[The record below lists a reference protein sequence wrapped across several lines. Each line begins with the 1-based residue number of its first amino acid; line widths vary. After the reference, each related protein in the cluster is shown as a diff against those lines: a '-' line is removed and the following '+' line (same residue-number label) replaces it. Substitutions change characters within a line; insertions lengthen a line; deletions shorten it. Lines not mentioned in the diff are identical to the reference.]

1 MHSEARAPEADLD
14 ALFRAERGS
23 LWGIA
28 YRLTGTAA
36 DADDVVQEAFAR
48 AASSPP
54 EPRADSLAPWLV
66 RVVTN
71 LAIDVL
77 RRRKR
82 RRYEGPWL
90 PAPREDVGAQPDLL
104 ALRAGEADD
113 PEHRYGLSESATF
126 AFLIAL
132 EALAPRP
139 RAALLLRDVLGY
151 SARETATALA
161 TSEANVRVLHLR
173 GRRALA
179 EYDRDRCV
187 PDAAL
192 RARHQEVL
200 ERLNRCLLAQDT
212 SGLEA
217 LFTESVRTVTD
228 ANGEYTALAQPM
240 SGRARVARFY
250 QMAALH
256 RQTSDARS
264 EIRIVNGL
272 PALLTVLHAPVRR
285 QAPRSLLRVE
295 LDGGGLIRE
304 VQVVLAP
311 KKLAAVKFA

>member
-1 MHSEARAPEADLD
+1 MHSQARAPHANLD
-14 ALFRAERGS
+14 ALFRAERGP
-23 LWGIA
+23 LWGLA

-48 AASSPP
+48 AVSSAPD
-54 EPRADSLAPWLV
+54 PRAASLAPWLV
-66 RVVTN
+66 RVVTH

-90 PAPREDVGAQPDLL
+90 PGPFEDEGAPADRGAP
-104 ALRAGEADD
+104 RAGEGSD
-113 PEHRYGLSESATF
+113 PERRYGLSESATF

-151 SARETATALA
+151 SARETADALA

-179 EYDRDRCV
+179 GYDRDRCI

-192 RARHQEVL
+192 RSRHRDAL
-200 ERLNRCLLAQDT
+200 ERLHRGLLAQDT
-212 SGLEA
+212 EALEA
-217 LFTESVRTVTD
+217 LFTESVHTITD

-285 QAPRSLLRVE
+285 QAPRSLLHVD
-295 LDGGGLIRE
+295 LDADDRIRA

-311 KKLAAVKFA
+311 RKLGAVRFA

>member
-1 MHSEARAPEADLD
+1 MHREARAPDADLD

-23 LWGIA
+23 LWAIA

-48 AASSPP
+48 LTAAPP
-54 EPRADSLAPWLV
+54 EPGAVVPWLV

-90 PAPREDVGAQPDLL
+90 PAPCEDDAEPDRF
-104 ALRAGEADD
+104 APRTGEDHD
-113 PEHRYGLSESATF
+113 PERRYGLSESATF

-151 SARETATALA
+151 SARETALAL
-161 TSEANVRVLHLR
+161 TTTEANVRVLHLR

-179 EYDRDRCV
+179 EYDHDRCV
-187 PDAAL
+187 PDPAL
-192 RARHQEVL
+192 RARHHEAL
-200 ERLNRCLLAQDT
+200 ERLHRCLLAQDT
-212 SGLEA
+212 TALEA

-240 SGRARVARFY
+240 AGRTRVARFY

-256 RQTSDARS
+256 RQQSNART
-264 EIRIVNGL
+264 EIRIVNAL
-272 PALLTVLHAPVRR
+272 PALLTVLGAPVRR
-285 QAPRSLLRVE
+285 QAPRSVLRIE
-295 LDGGGLIRE
+295 LDAAGLIRE

-311 KKLAAVKFA
+311 RKLGAVRFASP

>member
-1 MHSEARAPEADLD
+1 MQSEARAPAADLD

-23 LWGIA
+23 LFALA

-48 AASSPP
+48 AVGAPP
-54 EPRADSLAPWLV
+54 EPLAGSLAPWLV

-90 PAPREDVGAQPDLL
+90 PGAIEDDGDERDLP
-104 ALRAGEADD
+104 RAGEHSD
-113 PEHRYGLSESATF
+113 PERRYGLQESATF

-132 EALAPRP
+132 EALGPRP

-151 SARETATALA
+151 TARETADVLA
-161 TSEANVRVLHLR
+161 TSEENVRVLHLR

-179 EYDRDRCV
+179 DYDRDRCV

-192 RARHQEVL
+192 RDRHRAAL
-200 ERLNRCLLAQDT
+200 ERLQTCLLAQDAN
-212 SGLEA
+212 GLEA
-217 LFTESVRTVTD
+217 LFTDSVSTITD
-228 ANGEYTALAQPM
+228 ANGEFTALAQPM

-256 RQTSDARS
+256 RQKSDARS
-264 EIRIVNGL
+264 EIRVVNGL
-272 PALLTVLHAPVRR
+272 PALLTVLGAPQRR
-285 QAPRSLLRVE
+285 QAPRTLLHIE
-295 LDGGGLIRE
+295 LDGADRIRA
-304 VQVVLAP
+304 VQVVIAAR
-311 KKLAAVKFA
+311 KLGAVRFA